1 MQVTINLS
9 ADDVRISKSI
19 VRNQT
24 HFVLNSE
31 TIEDAVITK
40 ILQLVGRTTVSLPSR
55 RQLSDADAKYEEAPP
70 IIPDIGIPYIEIDY
84 TNEDSPMG
92 ENI

>member
-31 TIEDAVITK
+31 TVEDAVITK
-40 ILQLVGRTTVSLPSR
+40 ILQLVSR
-55 RQLSDADAKYEEAPP
+55 RQLDEA
-70 IIPDIGIPYIEIDY
+70 YA
-84 TNEDSPMG
+84 NDSPMG
-92 ENI
+92 ESI

>member
-31 TIEDAVITK
+31 TVEDAVITK
-40 ILQLVGRTTVSLPSR
+40 ILQLVSR
-55 RQLSDADAKYEEAPP
+55 RQLEEAYAKYE
-70 IIPDIGIPYIEIDY
+70 
-84 TNEDSPMG
+84 DSPIV
-92 ENI
+92 ESI

>member
-31 TIEDAVITK
+31 TVEDAGITK
-40 ILQLVGRTTVSLPSR
+40 ILQLVSR
-55 RQLSDADAKYEEAPP
+55 RQLEEAYAKYE
-70 IIPDIGIPYIEIDY
+70 
-84 TNEDSPMG
+84 DSPIG
-92 ENI
+92 ESI